1 MQLNFDYYYGDE
13 AEQYS
18 FYRIPKVLMKDVR
31 FSIVSLDAKF
41 LYGLMLDRMALSV
54 KNGWLDDS
62 GRVYIIFTVADVIGC
77 AE

>member
-18 FYRIPKVLMKDVR
+18 FYRIPKVLMNDVR

-41 LYGLMLDRMALSV
+41 LYGLMLTV
-54 KNGWLDDS
+54 WL
-62 GRVYIIFTVADVIGC
+62 C
-77 AE
+77 P